1 MTKPFSEVVPV
12 PDCAPGCVL
21 IFPPWRHR
29 CYLESKTNPG
39 WTKLVENTSVNIFVK
54 VFLTNLRIDQLLLN
68 LTKCEVAPSVVAV
81 WLGGDPRWRPQCRQT
96 GKRPTPAAGG
106 TKTIFHTTWEVWGG
120 SGCSFLGFIS
130 PLVFAHEQGIECGL
144 GLLLLLLHP
153 RHPPTQM
160 ISCEL

>member
-29 CYLESKTNPG
+29 CYFESKTNPG

-81 WLGGDPRWRPQCRQT
+81 WLGGDPRWRPHCRQT

-120 SGCSFLGFIS
+120 SGCSFLGFS
-130 PLVFAHEQGIECGL
+130 PSCLRVNKELNMGL
-144 GLLLLLLHP
+144 ASSSSTPATLPH
-153 RHPPTQM
+153 R
-160 ISCEL
+160 